1 MKIRLWGYALLVL
14 VVILAGCSN
23 TNNKG
28 DSSTSNSSSNSTS
41 SNNSSQTESKPS
53 VVKIGV
59 VGEPQKVIW
68 DAVKENLKASG
79 ENIEISFVTFTDGI
93 IANQALADKELDF
106 TLFQH
111 YAFLEQEV
119 ADKGYNFAVIG
130 EALVAP
136 LSVYSKTITDVS
148 EIKEGDKVAIPN
160 NATNAGRALKV
171 LERAGLIEVDA
182 SKGYMP
188 TVQDITANKLNLEI
202 VEVDPALIPS
212 LLPDLAAGITNSGIA
227 IDNGLSPIT
236 DAIYSIPVDAKD
248 ENIKPYINIFVARA
262 EDKEN
267 ATYQKIVEAYR
278 QDNVAKAMLDEY
290 KGGLIPAWDYAK

>member
-1 MKIRLWGYALLVL
+1 MKFRLWVSVLLVFA
-14 VVILAGCSN
+14 VILTGCGG
-23 TNNKG
+23 KK
-28 DSSTSNSSSNSTS
+28 DSEASI
-41 SNNSSQTESKPS
+41 
-53 VVKIGV
+53 VKIGV

-68 DAVKENLKASG
+68 DAVKENLAAEG
-79 ENIEISFVTFTDGI
+79 VEVELSFVSFTDGI

-106 TLFQH
+106 SLFQH

-119 ADKGYNFAVIG
+119 ADKGYDFAVIG

-136 LSVYSKTITDVS
+136 LSVYSKKITDVNQ
-148 EIKEGDKVAIPN
+148 IKDGDKIAIPN

-188 TVQDITANKLNLEI
+188 TVQDITANKFNLEI
-202 VEVDPALIPS
+202 IETDPALIPS
-212 LLPDLAAGITNSGIA
+212 LLPDLAAGITNSGMA

-236 DAIYSIPVDAKD
+236 DAIYSIPVDAND
-248 ENIKPYINIFVARA
+248 ENIKPYINIFVARS

-267 ATYQKIVEAYR
+267 ETYLKIVNAYR

-290 KGGLIPAWDYAK
+290 KGGLIPAWDYQK